1 MLHIF
6 CPHCGELRSE
16 EEFHASG
23 QAHIPRP
30 LDPNSCTDE
39 EWGDYMFFRDNPR
52 GLHHELWIH
61 AAGCRQYF
69 NATRDTVTYEILETY
84 KIGTKPQF
92 TDKAD
97 TAKTATTAL
106 ERRYEP
112 DQSPVQRWTDR
123 PQQSAELHL
132 QRPDLQ
138 RV

>member
-30 LDPNSCTDE
+30 LDPNACTDE

-52 GLHHELWIH
+52 GLHHELWDH
-61 AAGCRQYF
+61 VAGCRHYY
-69 NATRDTVTYEILETY
+69 TDPRHPVTYQLHHTY
-84 KIGTKPQF
+84 QLGTKPQF

-106 ERRYEP
+106 GEK
-112 DQSPVQRWTDR
+112 V
-123 PQQSAELHL
+123 
-132 QRPDLQ
+132 
-138 RV
+138 